1 MEKKHHYFG
10 PYPNAHSVREGLL
23 LLQKVF
29 HLRTCEDPVFINRTW
44 PCLLYQIKRCSAPC
58 VGHISADVTN
68 GLLRQS
74 VCTLCDTDWPRV
86 RQ

>member
-10 PYPNAHSVREGLL
+10 PYPSADSVKDGIL

-29 HLRTCEDPVFINRTW
+29 HLRTCEDPVFKNRTW